1 MNTLNFFRLLAWVN
15 VRVMRRHILALREK
29 SFLMVSVI
37 TLFVIGY
44 WLAGY
49 TVFFMGFRRL
59 GEVPGLQAILVDR
72 MLYLFFAFLFL
83 MLMFSNM
90 IIGYSTLFKSQETQ
104 WMLTLPVRSLDVFRW
119 KLMETTLLASWA
131 FIFLSA
137 PLMVAYGNARHVSGG
152 FYLKV
157 FLLFIPF
164 TMIPSAIGSIAIL
177 IVTRYLHR
185 RIFKWALFGVSAV
198 GIVCAVLFL
207 KPMQAED
214 LEKAQMVAS
223 LHQLLHNSRLTVQ
236 PILPSYWV
244 ASSMIAWGDGWSG
257 RGIFFFMVLLSNA
270 MMATMVCVIVS
281 RHLYYEGWSRNHSQ
295 GHFQLGVPLLDT
307 EISLPRTAFIE
318 RLVNLW
324 PGMHHATRALVIKD
338 IRVFWRDT
346 SQWSQFV
353 IFFGL
358 LGLYVLN
365 LRSVA
370 YDWNNEFW
378 ASFVSFL
385 NLGASSMTLATLT
398 TRFVF
403 PQFSME
409 GKRLWMIGMVPYG
422 LKRVLLEKFW
432 LSSVCSAAITLV
444 LMLTSSW
451 MLQIPGWLAL
461 LFGSTVVVM
470 SFALCG
476 IAVGIGALFPNFSS
490 GSTANRRDDNPA
502 KIVSG
507 FGGTFCFIL
516 SLAYVM
522 LVITAEVVP
531 MYLSFAPSGFTERGQ
546 PWGLVI
552 SWIFVAL
559 LSLAATSIP
568 MSLALKRVESLEI

>member
-1 MNTLNFFRLLAWVN
+1 MNALKFFRLLIELN
-15 VRVMRRHILALREK
+15 LRIVRRNILTLREK
-29 SFLMVSVI
+29 SLLMVSVI

-44 WLAGY
+44 WFAAY
-49 TVFFMGFRRL
+49 AIFYMGFRHL
-59 GEVPGLQAILVDR
+59 AEVPGLQVIVLDR

-131 FIFLSA
+131 FLFLSA
-137 PLMVAYGNARHVSGG
+137 PLMAAYGNARHVLPS

-164 TMIPSAIGSIAIL
+164 TVIPAALGSIAIL

-185 RIFKWALFGVSAV
+185 RVFKWVLFGVSAV
-198 GIVCAVLFL
+198 GIAAAVTFL
-207 KPMQAED
+207 KPMQAEQ
-214 LEKAQMVAS
+214 LEQAQMVAS
-223 LHQLLHNSRLTVQ
+223 LTQLLHNSNMTLQ
-236 PILPSYWV
+236 PMLPSYWV
-244 ASSMIAWGDGWSG
+244 ASSMIAWGEGWSRKG
-257 RGIFFFMVLLSNA
+257 LFYFLVLLSNA
-270 MMATMVCVIVS
+270 MMATLVCLTIS
-281 RHLYYEGWSRNHSQ
+281 RRLFYEGWSRNHTQ
-295 GHFQLGVPLLDT
+295 GDFQLGVPLLDKP
-307 EISLPRTAFIE
+307 INLPRAALADRI
-318 RLVNLW
+318 VNLW
-324 PGMHHATRALVIKD
+324 PRLHHVTRALVIKD

-370 YDWNNEFW
+370 YDWSNEYW
-378 ASFVSFL
+378 ASFVCFL

-403 PQFSME
+403 PQFSLE
-409 GKRLWMIGMVPYG
+409 GKRLWIVGMVPNG

-432 LSSVCSAAITLV
+432 LSSVCSAAITLC

-451 MLQIPGWLAL
+451 MLHIPGWLTL
-461 LFGSTVVVM
+461 LFASTVIVM

-476 IAVGIGALFPNFSS
+476 IAVGIGTLFPNFSS

-502 KIVSG
+502 RIVSG
-507 FGGTFCFIL
+507 FGGTFCFLL
-516 SLAYVM
+516 SLVYIV
-522 LVITAEVVP
+522 LVIGSEVLP
-531 MYLSFAPSGFTERGQ
+531 MYQSFAANGFNDRGQ
-546 PWGLVI
+546 PWGLVF
-552 SWIFVAL
+552 SWIFVAF
-559 LSLAATSIP
+559 LSLFATTIP
-568 MSLALKRVESLEI
+568 MSLALKKVDSLEI

>member
-1 MNTLNFFRLLAWVN
+1 MNALRFFRLLIELN
-15 VRVMRRHILALREK
+15 LRIVRRNILTLREK
-29 SFLMVSVI
+29 SLLMVSVI

-44 WLAGY
+44 WFAAY
-49 TVFFMGFRRL
+49 AIFYMGFRHL
-59 GEVPGLQAILVDR
+59 AEVPGLQVIVLDR

-131 FIFLSA
+131 FLFLSA
-137 PLMVAYGNARHVSGG
+137 PLMAAYGNARHVSPS

-164 TMIPSAIGSIAIL
+164 TVIPAALGSIAIL

-185 RIFKWALFGVSAV
+185 RVFKWVLFGVSAV
-198 GIVCAVLFL
+198 GIAAAVTFL
-207 KPMQAED
+207 KPMQAEQ
-214 LEKAQMVAS
+214 LEQAQMVAS
-223 LHQLLHNSRLTVQ
+223 LTQLLHNSNMTVQ
-236 PILPSYWV
+236 PLLPSYWV
-244 ASSMIAWGDGWSG
+244 ASSMIAWGEGWSG
-257 RGIFFFMVLLSNA
+257 KGLFYFLVLLSNA
-270 MMATMVCVIVS
+270 MMATLVCVTIS
-281 RHLYYEGWSRNHSQ
+281 RRLFYEGWSRNHTQ
-295 GHFQLGVPLLDT
+295 GDFLLGVPLLDKP
-307 EISLPRTAFIE
+307 INLPRADLADHI
-318 RLVNLW
+318 VNLW
-324 PGMHHATRALVIKD
+324 PRLHHVTRALVIKD

-358 LGLYVLN
+358 LSLYVLN

-370 YDWNNEFW
+370 YDWSNEYW
-378 ASFVSFL
+378 ASFVCFL

-403 PQFSME
+403 PQFSLE
-409 GKRLWMIGMVPYG
+409 GKRLWIVGMVPNG

-432 LSSVCSAAITLV
+432 LSSVCSAAITLC

-451 MLQIPGWLAL
+451 MLHIPGWLTL
-461 LFGSTVVVM
+461 LFASTVIVM

-476 IAVGIGALFPNFSS
+476 IAVGIGTLFPNFSS

-502 KIVSG
+502 RIVSG
-507 FGGTFCFIL
+507 FGGTFCFLL
-516 SLAYVM
+516 SLVYIV
-522 LVITAEVVP
+522 LVIGSEVLP
-531 MYLSFAPSGFTERGQ
+531 MYQSFAANGFNDRGQ
-546 PWGLVI
+546 PWGLVF
-552 SWIFVAL
+552 SWIFVAF
-559 LSLAATSIP
+559 LSLFATTIP
-568 MSLALKRVESLEI
+568 MSLALKKVDSLEI

>member
-1 MNTLNFFRLLAWVN
+1 MNALKFFRLLIELN
-15 VRVMRRHILALREK
+15 LRIVRRNILTLREK
-29 SFLMVSVI
+29 SLLMVSVI

-44 WLAGY
+44 WFAAY
-49 TVFFMGFRRL
+49 AIFYMGFRHL
-59 GEVPGLQAILVDR
+59 AEVPGLQVIVLDR

-131 FIFLSA
+131 FLFLSA
-137 PLMVAYGNARHVSGG
+137 PLMAAYGNARHVLPS

-164 TMIPSAIGSIAIL
+164 TVIPAALGSIAIL

-185 RIFKWALFGVSAV
+185 RVFKWVLFGVSAV
-198 GIVCAVLFL
+198 GIAAAVTFL
-207 KPMQAED
+207 KPMQAEQ
-214 LEKAQMVAS
+214 LEQAQMVAS
-223 LHQLLHNSRLTVQ
+223 LTQLLHNSNMTLQ
-236 PILPSYWV
+236 PMLPSYWV
-244 ASSMIAWGDGWSG
+244 ASSMIAWGEGWSRKG
-257 RGIFFFMVLLSNA
+257 LFYFLVLLSNA
-270 MMATMVCVIVS
+270 MMATLVCLTIS
-281 RHLYYEGWSRNHSQ
+281 RRLFYEGWSRNHTQ
-295 GHFQLGVPLLDT
+295 GDFQLGVPLLDKP
-307 EISLPRTAFIE
+307 INLPRADLADRI
-318 RLVNLW
+318 VNLW
-324 PGMHHATRALVIKD
+324 PRLHHVTRALVIKD

-346 SQWSQFV
+346 TKWSQFV

-370 YDWNNEFW
+370 YDWSNEYW
-378 ASFVSFL
+378 ASFVCFL

-403 PQFSME
+403 PQFSLE
-409 GKRLWMIGMVPYG
+409 GKRLWIVGMVPNG

-432 LSSVCSAAITLV
+432 LSSVCSAAITLC

-451 MLQIPGWLAL
+451 MLHIPGWLTL
-461 LFGSTVVVM
+461 LFASTVIVM

-476 IAVGIGALFPNFSS
+476 IAVGIGTLFPNFSS

-502 KIVSG
+502 RIVSG
-507 FGGTFCFIL
+507 FGGTFCFLL
-516 SLAYVM
+516 SLVYIV
-522 LVITAEVVP
+522 LVIGSEVLP
-531 MYLSFAPSGFTERGQ
+531 MYQSFAANGFNDRGQ
-546 PWGLVI
+546 PWGLVF
-552 SWIFVAL
+552 SWIFVAF
-559 LSLAATSIP
+559 LSLFATTNP
-568 MSLALKRVESLEI
+568 MSLALKKVDSLEI

>member
-1 MNTLNFFRLLAWVN
+1 MNALKFFRLLIELN
-15 VRVMRRHILALREK
+15 LRIVRRNILTLREK
-29 SFLMVSVI
+29 SLLMVSVI

-44 WLAGY
+44 WFAAY
-49 TVFFMGFRRL
+49 AIFYMGFRHL
-59 GEVPGLQAILVDR
+59 AEVPGLQVIVLDR

-131 FIFLSA
+131 FLFLSA
-137 PLMVAYGNARHVSGG
+137 PLMAAYGNARHVLPS

-164 TMIPSAIGSIAIL
+164 TVIPAALGSIAIL

-185 RIFKWALFGVSAV
+185 RVFKWVLFGGSAV
-198 GIVCAVLFL
+198 GIAAAVTFL
-207 KPMQAED
+207 KPMQAEQ
-214 LEKAQMVAS
+214 LEQAQMVAS
-223 LHQLLHNSRLTVQ
+223 LTQLLHNSNMTLQ
-236 PILPSYWV
+236 PMLPSYWV
-244 ASSMIAWGDGWSG
+244 ASSMIAWVEGWSRKG
-257 RGIFFFMVLLSNA
+257 LFYFLVLLSIA
-270 MMATMVCVIVS
+270 MMATLVCLTIS
-281 RHLYYEGWSRNHSQ
+281 RRLFYEGWSRNHTQ
-295 GHFQLGVPLLDT
+295 GDFQLGVPLLDKP
-307 EISLPRTAFIE
+307 INLPRADLADRI
-318 RLVNLW
+318 VNLW
-324 PGMHHATRALVIKD
+324 PRLHHVTRALVIKD

-370 YDWNNEFW
+370 YDWSNEYW
-378 ASFVSFL
+378 ASFVCFL

-403 PQFSME
+403 PQFSLE
-409 GKRLWMIGMVPYG
+409 GKRLWIVGMVPNG

-432 LSSVCSAAITLV
+432 LSSVCSAAITLC

-451 MLQIPGWLAL
+451 MLHIPGWLTL
-461 LFGSTVVVM
+461 LFASTVIVM

-476 IAVGIGALFPNFSS
+476 IAVGIGTLFPNFSS

-502 KIVSG
+502 RIVSG
-507 FGGTFCFIL
+507 FGGTFCFLL
-516 SLAYVM
+516 SLVYIV
-522 LVITAEVVP
+522 LVIGSEVLP
-531 MYLSFAPSGFTERGQ
+531 MYQSFAANGFNDRGQ
-546 PWGLVI
+546 PWGLVF
-552 SWIFVAL
+552 SWIFVAF
-559 LSLAATSIP
+559 LSLFATTIP
-568 MSLALKRVESLEI
+568 MSLALKKVDSLEI